1 MAAHYDR
8 RTVAFSVEDLARTAL
23 VRILPRSRYRL
34 AAPTDARF
42 ASFAGN
48 SARIAYRQQGATP
61 AFLIFSGPGQDPRAA
76 ATAAAAW
83 AEANWRPNAIQRRV
97 RPGVV
102 VVQVAPVGEL
112 TAAGLVPSTAVPAAI
127 WTVDSESGRTEIAGQ
142 PPGSPSPA
150 EIKRAGA
157 TLSQG
162 SPAPSL
168 GELDHAEREIMQMR
182 TVAMPQAVGGIV
194 GLLLLLFAFRYGFGA
209 LGSLASLSSVLA
221 SPQSAAGVPG
231 GKLLVVGALVANVLI
246 LAGIVLGL
254 GVLFN
259 VSNLAGRLPGFSSP
273 ASRTRTI
280 TWVGYAAI
288 MVGLAVVLDGV
299 IPAVERTGAQ
309 NAQYAHVA
317 VSATDDGAETYVV
330 VNGDL
335 TVDLSAWPASEWAGV
350 QFKTSNPSI
359 LTLDQPPT
367 TGGAPV
373 AVFIA
378 RQMGTAR
385 VDAASADGRYTFQL
399 RVNVI
404 SSG

>member
-1 MAAHYDR
+1 L
-8 RTVAFSVEDLARTAL
+8 AFSVEDLARTAL

-34 AAPTDARF
+34 AAPTDSRF

-83 AEANWRPNAIQRRV
+83 AAANWRPNAIQRRV

-102 VVQVAPVGEL
+102 VVQVAPAAEL
-112 TAAGLVPSTAVPAAI
+112 TTPGLVPSTAVPAAI
-127 WTVDSESGRTEIAGQ
+127 WTVDADSGRTEASGQ
-142 PPGSPSPA
+142 PPGSPPA
-150 EIKRAGA
+150 VEIRRAGA
-157 TLSQG
+157 ALAQG
-162 SPAPSL
+162 LPAPSL

-182 TVAMPQAVGGIV
+182 TRAMPQAVGGVV
-194 GLLLLLFAFRYGFGA
+194 GILLLLFALRYGFGA
-209 LGSLASLSSVLA
+209 LGSLGALFGVLA
-221 SPQSAAGVPG
+221 SPQSAAAMPG
-231 GKLLVVGALVANVLI
+231 GKLLVAGALVVNVLI
-246 LAGIVLGL
+246 LAGIVVGL

-259 VSNLAGRLPGFSSP
+259 VSNLAARLPGFSSP
-273 ASRTRTI
+273 TPRTRTI

-299 IPAVERTGAQ
+299 IPAIERTGPQ
-309 NAQYAHVA
+309 NASQYAHVA
-317 VSATDDGAETYVV
+317 VSTTDDGSETFVIV
-330 VNGDL
+330 GGDL
-335 TVDLSAWPASEWAGV
+335 SVDLSAWPSSEWAGV

-359 LTLDQPPT
+359 LSQVQPPS

-373 AVFIA
+373 ALFVANQVGIS
-378 RQMGTAR
+378 R
-385 VDAASADGRYTFQL
+385 VDAATADGRYTFQV

-404 SSG
+404 ASG